1 MAASDGDAEVIRQGM
16 LLVRMM
22 RLKVLVTLWTFLLI
36 GLARHAGPIPYGGL
50 ALAGLALAAGYAVAT
65 TANDISDIEIDRV
78 NRPRDPGRPLVTG
91 DASVPDLWRTNALA
105 GGIAFAATVP
115 LGAQGLVIVGTSLAV
130 SYAYSVGP
138 IRLSHR
144 WTLAPLALA
153 LAYVVLPY
161 ALGVHIA
168 GRGWDRRDVPLVAG
182 LFVLFVARIV
192 LKDLRDR
199 LGDAAFG
206 KPTML
211 LRLGKRATCIVSVGG
226 AALGTAILI
235 GGLHVPASVAAML
248 AVYGIGIAWMLIR
261 LATVRDPRLEQ
272 VAIGVAARAGNG
284 LLISILALLFL
295 RSGGAHE
302 RTTEV
307 FIACLLGVFA
317 VSFLDAAL
325 HPERVRIGYKA

>member
-1 MAASDGDAEVIRQGM
+1 VAASDGDAEVIRQGM

-36 GLARHAGPIPYGGL
+36 GLARHAGPIPYAGL

-144 WTLAPLALA
+144 WT
-153 LAYVVLPY
+153 
-161 ALGVHIA
+161 HIA

-248 AVYGIGIAWMLIR
+248 AIYGIGIAWMLIR
-261 LATVRDPRLEQ
+261 LATVLDPRLEQ

-307 FIACLLGVFA
+307 FIASLLGVFA